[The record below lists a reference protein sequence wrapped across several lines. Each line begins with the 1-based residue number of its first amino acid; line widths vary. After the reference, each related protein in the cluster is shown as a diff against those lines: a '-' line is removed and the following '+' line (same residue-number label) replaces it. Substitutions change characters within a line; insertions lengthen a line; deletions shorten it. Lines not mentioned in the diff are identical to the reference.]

1 MPPDTPVAL
10 TPADAPTLARFVEAY
25 ELFQDPILCALVA
38 GAVLGFLSVYVVL
51 RRMVFVSA
59 AVTQSAGLGVAMA
72 FFAEIHLGMHLPPV
86 LGAALLSLCA
96 TLLLMLDPARLRL
109 TRESMLGLAFALAG
123 GAAVLVGERISQE
136 AHDIENIL
144 FGTGVMVEHSDL
156 LLVSGVALV
165 TLLLHVWWFRA
176 LTFAS
181 FDRLGAAVQ
190 GLPVRMLDA
199 VLMVSIGITVGV
211 SAKALG
217 ALPVFAFSTL
227 SAVAALTLDLRL
239 PWTFAVAT
247 VGGALAGVGGY
258 FFAYFYEFPV
268 GGSQTVLSAALV
280 LLALAV
286 RALRNALG
294 HRH

>member
-1 MPPDTPVAL
+1 LDPQ
-10 TPADAPTLARFVEAY
+10 LAETTTWAQFWDAY
-25 ELFQDPILCALVA
+25 ELFRDPMLCALIA
-38 GAVLGFLSVYVVL
+38 GSVLGFLSVYVVL

-59 AVTQSAGLGVAMA
+59 AVTQSAGLGVALA

-86 LGAALLSLCA
+86 VGAAVLSLLA

-136 AHDIENIL
+136 AHEIENIL
-144 FGTGVMVEHSDL
+144 FGTGVMVERADL
-156 LLVSGVALV
+156 WLVTGVALT
-165 TLLLHVWWFRA
+165 TLLLHLWWFRA

-190 GLPVRMLDA
+190 GLPVRLLDA
-199 VLMVSIGITVGV
+199 VLMISIGITVGV

-227 SAVAALTLDLRL
+227 SAVAALVLDLRL

-247 VGGALAGVGGY
+247 VAGALSGVGGY

-268 GGSQTVLSAALV
+268 GGSQTVFAAGLV
-280 LLALAV
+280 LLAL
-286 RALRNALG
+286 LG
-294 HRH
+294 RGVLHLVPARR

>member
-1 MPPDTPVAL
+1 VAADT
-10 TPADAPTLARFVEAY
+10 PTLARFLEAY
-25 ELFQDPILCALVA
+25 ELFQEPILCALVA
-38 GAVLGFLSVYVVL
+38 GGVLGFLSVYVVL

-59 AVTQSAGLGVAMA
+59 AVTQSAGLGVALA
-72 FFAEIHLGMHLPPV
+72 FFAEIHLGMHLSPV
-86 LGAALLSLCA
+86 VGAALLSLLA

-144 FGTGVMVEHSDL
+144 FGTGVMVERSDL
-156 LLVSGVALV
+156 WLVSGVAAV
-165 TLLLHVWWFRA
+165 TLLLHLWWFRA

-190 GLPVRMLDA
+190 GLPVRLLDA
-199 VLMVSIGITVGV
+199 VLMISIGITVGV

-239 PWTFAVAT
+239 PWTFALAT
-247 VGGALAGVGGY
+247 VAGALAGAGGY

-268 GGSQTVLSAALV
+268 GGSQTVFSVALV
-280 LLALAV
+280 LLALVV
-286 RALRNALG
+286 RALRNALA